1 METTKPSFQDV
12 LEFVRL
18 YRRKNKLQR
27 EIQDVEKKIRDNQ
40 KRVLLLDNLSDYI
53 KPGMSVEAIQGIIAS
68 MKSDYEDRVDDYIIK
83 NAELSKERRDISKKL
98 KVMGSKA
105 KPCRSGGGQRRR
117 AVPRFPLFPAFFCEN
132 FVPATASPHR
142 HFAILAREKRIDIG
156 KVSLILAGHLTQ
168 RRQGDISTPLTSPT
182 IDSPEDKLRC

>member
-18 YRRKNKLQR
+18 FRRKNKLQR

-53 KPGMSVEAIQGIIAS
+53 KPGMSV
-68 MKSDYEDRVDDYIIK
+68 DDYIIK

-98 KVMGSKA
+98 KAMGEMKNGEA
-105 KPCRSGGGQRRR
+105 K
-117 AVPRFPLFPAFFCEN
+117 
-132 FVPATASPHR
+132 
-142 HFAILAREKRIDIG
+142 
-156 KVSLILAGHLTQ
+156 
-168 RRQGDISTPLTSPT
+168 
-182 IDSPEDKLRC
+182 

>member
-68 MKSDYEDRVDDYIIK
+68 MKSDYEDRVDDYNIK

-98 KVMGSKA
+98 KVMGEA
-105 KPCRSGGGQRRR
+105 KVEG
-117 AVPRFPLFPAFFCEN
+117 
-132 FVPATASPHR
+132 
-142 HFAILAREKRIDIG
+142 
-156 KVSLILAGHLTQ
+156 
-168 RRQGDISTPLTSPT
+168 
-182 IDSPEDKLRC
+182 